1 MSVGEVAFWFPSLSL
16 PEFRLAAVTSCG
28 FPNGDGG
35 VRFCFRELLCGTC
48 VLLTCVLVS
57 GWEAVWEQQQA
68 PESWFC
74 GVLIQLA
81 GRPVESHVGLRAQA
95 SCADDRPEGD

>member
-1 MSVGEVAFWFPSLSL
+1 MVMEGSGSAS
-16 PEFRLAAVTSCG
+16 A
-28 FPNGDGG
+28 
-35 VRFCFRELLCGTC
+35 ELLCGTG
-48 VLLTCVLVS
+48 VLLTRVPVS

-81 GRPVESHVGLRAQA
+81 GRPVGSHVGLRAQA
-95 SCADDRPEGD
+95 SCADDRPEGDCVAATVALSQSLM